1 MRPARWAQVAAI
13 ICLTSLLS
21 GCLDYRERLTLKADG
36 SGTLMIDFVV
46 DLGLMNQVA
55 QAFGD
60 QPDPNATKGPT
71 RDEILKGL
79 KVKGIHVDEEKLK
92 VQHRGDKSKVHVELA
107 FDTLQALT
115 LLQGFGDDRKVEF
128 YDNGDDK
135 VRVVYSFDTADVIP
149 LEELGEG
156 PPPGEK
162 LDPVEKKILAIT
174 AKARA
179 ELRFM
184 GRVIL
189 PGPILKSNG
198 KQEKGK
204 APNPNARVWRI
215 DRKSD
220 PKRHAN
226 LGKGKIVMKM
236 LVDRST
242 VPWVRNL
249 QKAPGPGGGD
259 DGLDRP
265 GAGGP
270 PGRGSLGD

>member
-13 ICLTSLLS
+13 VCLTTLLS
-21 GCLDYRERLTLKADG
+21 GCLDYRERLTLNEDG
-36 SGTLMIDFVV
+36 SGTLVIDFVV

-71 RDEILKGL
+71 RDEILRGL

-92 VQHRGDKSKVHVELA
+92 VQHRGDKSKVHIELS
-107 FDTLQALT
+107 FDTLHALS

-128 YDNGDDK
+128 YDNGDGK

-156 PPPGEK
+156 PAPGEK
-162 LDPVEKKILAIT
+162 LDPVEAKILAIT

-198 KQEKGK
+198 KQDKK
-204 APNPNARVWRI
+204 KNPNASVWRI

-236 LVDRST
+236 LVDRSS

-249 QKAPGPGGGD
+249 QKAPARGND
-259 DGLDRP
+259 DGGLDRS
-265 GAGGP
+265 GAGDP
-270 PGRGSLGD
+270 PGRRSLGD